1 MSRAVWAAGAAGA
14 LFGMGLA
21 LSGMTDARRVLGFLD
36 ITGDFD
42 PTLLWVLGSAL
53 LVSAIGQRWVLR
65 RQQPLYA
72 DRFRLPVTRRVD
84 ARLLLGAALFGI
96 GWGWAGYCQA
106 RPSPGWPWRRAKPC
120 GSCLRCL
127 QDSGCTTASSVE
139 AFTPVSPCLGSYLRI
154 TGKRSATTWH
164 G

>member
-42 PTLLWVLGSAL
+42 PALMWVLGSAL
-53 LVSAIGQRWVLR
+53 LVSAVGQRWVLR
-65 RQQPLYA
+65 RVQPWFSLH
-72 DRFRLPVTRRVD
+72 FQLPAARGVD

-96 GWGWAGYCQA
+96 GWGWAGYC
-106 RPSPGWPWRRAKPC
+106 PGPAIA
-120 GSCLRCL
+120 GLAV
-127 QDSGCTTASSVE
+127 ASRESLWFVL
-139 AFTPVSPCLGSYLRI
+139 AMLAGFWLHDRFVR
-154 TGKRSATTWH
+154 
-164 G
+164 

>member
-42 PTLLWVLGSAL
+42 PALMWVLGSAL
-53 LVSAIGQRWVLR
+53 LVSAVGQRWVLR
-65 RQQPLYA
+65 RVQPWFSLH
-72 DRFRLPVTRRVD
+72 FQLPAARGVD

-96 GWGWAGYCQA
+96 GWGWAGYC
-106 RPSPGWPWRRAKPC
+106 PGPAIA
-120 GSCLRCL
+120 GLAV
-127 QDSGCTTASSVE
+127 ASRESLWFVP
-139 AFTPVSPCLGSYLRI
+139 AMLAGFWLHDRFVR
-154 TGKRSATTWH
+154 
-164 G
+164 